1 MTCHAAALFY
11 GKIDWRIIEGSF
23 GNGARLEMATKRI
36 RTNLFFAALPVS
48 ILILTAL
55 AACSTEPAPAPDTPT
70 PLLTETTAPSGPEL
84 SNSALLGKEV
94 FDANCALCHGAD
106 VMGTGTGPPLIDRIY
121 EPGHHSDVSIRS
133 AVRNGVPQHHW
144 WFGNMPPVAGVS
156 DAAVENLICYI
167 RELQLTNGIFEEGAY
182 SFSC

>member
-1 MTCHAAALFY
+1 MTN
-11 GKIDWRIIEGSF
+11 K
-23 GNGARLEMATKRI
+23 NGRLVGILGFLCAT
-36 RTNLFFAALPVS
+36 V
-48 ILILTAL
+48 LILTAIV
-55 AACSTEPAPAPDTPT
+55 ACGSEPPPPEETPT
-70 PLLTETTAPSGPEL
+70 PPPAATSAPSGPEL
-84 SNSALLGKEV
+84 SNSALMGKEV

-156 DAAVENLICYI
+156 EAAVENLICYI
-167 RELQLTNGIFEEGAY
+167 RELQLANGIFDEGTY

>member
-1 MTCHAAALFY
+1 MGMSY
-11 GKIDWRIIEGSF
+11 DR
-23 GNGARLEMATKRI
+23 KRI
-36 RTNLFFAALPVS
+36 LGIFAFFVLAVITPA
-48 ILILTAL
+48 ILV
-55 AACSTEPAPAPDTPT
+55 ACGTEPEDTPT
-70 PLLTETTAPSGPEL
+70 PLPTETPASSGPEL

-94 FDANCALCHGAD
+94 FDANCAICHGAD

>member
-1 MTCHAAALFY
+1 MVMAD
-11 GKIDWRIIEGSF
+11 K
-23 GNGARLEMATKRI
+23 NGRLVGILGLLGAT
-36 RTNLFFAALPVS
+36 V
-48 ILILTAL
+48 LILTAA
-55 AACSTEPAPAPDTPT
+55 AACGSEPPPPQDTPT
-70 PLLTETTAPSGPEL
+70 PPLAATSAPSGPEL
-84 SNSALLGKEV
+84 SNSALMGKEV

-156 DAAVENLICYI
+156 EAAVENLICYI
-167 RELQLTNGIFEEGAY
+167 QGTSACQRDL
-182 SFSC
+182 

>member
-1 MTCHAAALFY
+1 MAD
-11 GKIDWRIIEGSF
+11 KSS
-23 GNGARLEMATKRI
+23 RLVGVLGLLCVT
-36 RTNLFFAALPVS
+36 V
-48 ILILTAL
+48 LILTAI
-55 AACSTEPAPAPDTPT
+55 AACGSEPPPPEDTPT
-70 PLLTETTAPSGPEL
+70 PPATAMSDPSGPEL
-84 SNSALLGKEV
+84 SNSALMGKEV

-121 EPGHHSDVSIRS
+121 EPGHHSDVTIRS

-144 WFGNMPPVAGVS
+144 WFGNMPPVVGVS

-167 RELQLTNGIFEEGAY
+167 RELQLANDIFEEGAY

>member
-1 MTCHAAALFY
+1 MQLLASSLILGALLVTLVACSAAAPPP
-11 GKIDWRIIEGSF
+11 E
-23 GNGARLEMATKRI
+23 
-36 RTNLFFAALPVS
+36 
-48 ILILTAL
+48 
-55 AACSTEPAPAPDTPT
+55 DTPVT
-70 PLLTETTAPSGPEL
+70 PSPDAPTDTPPSSGPVL
-84 SNSALLGKEV
+84 SNSALMGKEV

-144 WFGNMPPVAGVS
+144 WFGDMSPVAGVS
-156 DAAVENLICYI
+156 DAAIENLICYI
-167 RELQLTNGIFEEGAY
+167 RELQLANGIFEEGTY

>member
-1 MTCHAAALFY
+1 MIINRVGTIQSLAGSLILAAL
-11 GKIDWRIIEGSF
+11 
-23 GNGARLEMATKRI
+23 LVT
-36 RTNLFFAALPVS
+36 
-48 ILILTAL
+48 L
-55 AACSTEPAPAPDTPT
+55 AACSAPSPPPEDTPT
-70 PLLTETTAPSGPEL
+70 PLSTETPSPSGPVL
-84 SNSALLGKEV
+84 SNSALMGKDV

-144 WFGNMPPVAGVS
+144 WFGDMPPVAGVS
-156 DAAVENLICYI
+156 DPAVENLICYI
-167 RELQLTNGIFEEGAY
+167 RDLQLANGIFEEGTY

>member
-1 MTCHAAALFY
+1 MAD
-11 GKIDWRIIEGSF
+11 K
-23 GNGARLEMATKRI
+23 NGRLVGGLGLLAVT
-36 RTNLFFAALPVS
+36 V
-48 ILILTAL
+48 LILTAI
-55 AACSTEPAPAPDTPT
+55 AACGSEPPPPQDTPT
-70 PLLTETTAPSGPEL
+70 PPPAATSASSGPEL
-84 SNSALLGKEV
+84 SNSALMGKEV
-94 FDANCALCHGAD
+94 FDTNCALCHGAD

-167 RELQLTNGIFEEGAY
+167 RELQLANGIFGEGAY

>member
-1 MTCHAAALFY
+1 MTDKNGRLSRSLGIPGVTVSDIDGNCGLRLRTLLLPKTPPPPPPAATSAL
-11 GKIDWRIIEGSF
+11 
-23 GNGARLEMATKRI
+23 
-36 RTNLFFAALPVS
+36 
-48 ILILTAL
+48 
-55 AACSTEPAPAPDTPT
+55 
-70 PLLTETTAPSGPEL
+70 SGPVL
-84 SNSALLGKEV
+84 SNSALMGKEV

-167 RELQLTNGIFEEGAY
+167 RELQLANGIFGEGAY